1 MIART
6 LARDGYCVC
15 LLARDGPMLVTV
27 VDEVRSVGGLA
38 MSRTLDV
45 TDEVA
50 VGDAVGAVLASWG
63 RIDLLVNCAGSI
75 ELEVPLW
82 EAEVDQW
89 WSVITTNVR
98 GPFLMT
104 RAVVPAMIAAGGGR
118 VINLNSGAS
127 TAERADLSAY
137 SASKSALARI
147 TGSTIKGPDVASI
160 FAIAR
165 PPTDRISSATRAS
178 TDPTRPVRT
187 GTRLTVAGQST
198 GDHRADDPG
207 GAGSSG
213 NAWAALAQA
222 PR

>member
-82 EAEVDQW
+82 EAEVDQ
-89 WSVITTNVR
+89 
-98 GPFLMT
+98 
-104 RAVVPAMIAAGGGR
+104 
-118 VINLNSGAS
+118 
-127 TAERADLSAY
+127 
-137 SASKSALARI
+137 
-147 TGSTIKGPDVASI
+147 
-160 FAIAR
+160 
-165 PPTDRISSATRAS
+165 
-178 TDPTRPVRT
+178 
-187 GTRLTVAGQST
+187 
-198 GDHRADDPG
+198 
-207 GAGSSG
+207 
-213 NAWAALAQA
+213 
-222 PR
+222 